1 MTARKIVGLLV
12 CLVGV
17 LVGAAL
23 SGTMLMLFFA
33 YYGAPDNPGSQG
45 NVVLGLGAAIGV
57 LIGFGIYRLGR
68 RIAG

>member
-1 MTARKIVGLLV
+1 MTARKIIGLLV
-12 CLVGV
+12 CLIGV

-33 YYGAPDNPGSQG
+33 YYGAPENPDSQG

>member
-1 MTARKIVGLLV
+1 MTARKIIGLLV
-12 CLVGV
+12 CLIGV

-33 YYGAPDNPGSQG
+33 YYGAPENPGSQG
-45 NVVLGLGAAIGV
+45 NVVLGFGAAIGV